1 MRPRII
7 FGDENARQDSNL
19 YKCRVP
25 LPSQAEH
32 QPILRGRWGVGKTA
46 TFMLRHYD
54 LSETLAG
61 VDKKYEYIWYLDEG
75 GLDAD
80 TIFYL
85 NQHYGS
91 NFSIFKRAMERLW
104 MSEILRTHARILA
117 VLYEHYGSPSGAH
130 WDLVRSKDFGDR
142 YGKSV
147 WSRLSEML
155 NSGGDVGKVVATAL
169 GTINDIFSA
178 KFEEAINHCLA
189 DIQGHAPYPAVV
201 IEPVE
206 TPLSVFETEDAAVS
220 QVILVSLLDLFI
232 SKLSFAPSR
241 GQYLQVEMS
250 IPWHRTVRNYIRE
263 PQKLTQY
270 SGGFTWQKDRLRL
283 FMNKRIA
290 NEFDLIKRSVRHR
303 HDTDEWSL
311 LFDGEVRNRRC
322 KCNEISFDY
331 FVRHTHHRTRDLMRL
346 ARTAIHAEV
355 DLRRRRQVDFSVD
368 DLLKGGPGVFVTQ
381 EAMRIGVEEALKE
394 TSEDRITEASR
405 RYPEVLVILDRLRGL
420 TLPFKPDALTDRLSD
435 IDIETDNAIEVL
447 WECGFLG
454 YRVCP
459 KDKSELST
467 FERNIGEAAVYNFR
481 TVHGELKKEYYLF
494 EYNCDM
500 MPAQIRRTF
509 NGEFAQV
516 QLVIH
521 PAFIENL
528 GVVPPKEYPIGV

>member
-46 TFMLRHYD
+46 TFMLRHHA
-54 LSETLAG
+54 LSKRLAE
-61 VDKKYEYIWYLDEG
+61 VDQKYEYVWYLDEG

-85 NQHYGS
+85 NQHYGA

-104 MSEILRTHARILA
+104 MSEILRTHARILS
-117 VLYEHYGSPSGAH
+117 VLYEHYGSPKGPH
-130 WDLVRSKDFGDR
+130 WDIVRSKDFGER

-155 NSGGDVGKVVATAL
+155 NSGGDISRVVATAL
-169 GTINDIFSA
+169 GAINELFSE
-178 KFEEAINHCLA
+178 KFEEATNHCLA
-189 DIQGHAPYPAVV
+189 DVLDHDAYPVVV

-232 SKLSFAPSR
+232 SRLSFAPER
-241 GQYLQVEMS
+241 GQYLHVEMS
-250 IPWHRTVRNYIRE
+250 IPWHRTVREFIRE

-270 SGGFTWQKDRLRL
+270 SGRFTWPKDRLRL

-290 NEFDLIKRSVRHR
+290 NEFDVIRRTIRHR
-303 HDTDEWSL
+303 TDTDEWSV
-311 LFDGEVRNRRC
+311 LFDGQVRNRRC
-322 KCNEISFDY
+322 KCNESSFDY

-355 DLRRRRQVDFSVD
+355 DLRRSKQPDFSVD

-381 EAMRIGVEEALKE
+381 EAMRTGIEEALRE

-405 RYPEVLVILDRLRGL
+405 RYPQVVNILDRLRGL
-420 TLPFKPDALTDRLSD
+420 KLPFQKEALTDRLVGSE
-435 IDIETDNAIEVL
+435 IDTDSAIDVL
-447 WECGFLG
+447 WECGILG
-454 YRVCP
+454 FRVVP
-459 KDKSELST
+459 NAQSDTSA
-467 FERNIGEAAVYNFR
+467 FEKNVGEEAVYRYR
-481 TVHGELKKEYYLF
+481 TLQGKLEKSYYLF

-500 MPAQIRRTF
+500 TSAQIHRTF
-509 NGEFAQV
+509 NGKFANID
-516 QLVIH
+516 LVVH
-521 PAFIENL
+521 AAFIENL
-528 GVVPPKEYPIGV
+528 GVVPPTEFPIGV

>member
-7 FGDENARQDSNL
+7 FGDENARQDTNL
-19 YKCRVP
+19 YKCKVP

-46 TFMLRHYD
+46 TFMLRHHH
-54 LSETLAG
+54 LSETLASI
-61 VDKKYEYIWYLDEG
+61 DKKYEYIWYLDEG

-85 NQHYGS
+85 NQHYGA

-117 VLYEHYGSPSGAH
+117 VLYEHYGSPRGTH
-130 WDLVRSKDFGDR
+130 WDVIRSKEIGDR

-155 NSGGDVGKVVATAL
+155 NAGGDVSKVVATAL

-178 KFEEAINHCLA
+178 KFEDSVNLCLA
-189 DIQGHAPYPAVV
+189 DVMGHKAYPAVV

-232 SKLSFAPSR
+232 SKLSFAPER
-241 GQYLQVEMS
+241 GQHLQVEMS
-250 IPWHRTVRNYIRE
+250 IPWHRTVREYIRE

-270 SGGFTWQKDRLRL
+270 SGRFTWPKSRLRL

-290 NEFDLIKRSVRHR
+290 NEFDLTRRTIRHR
-303 HDTDEWSL
+303 SDTDEWSV
-311 LFDGEVRNRRC
+311 LFDGTVRNRRC
-322 KCNEISFDY
+322 KCNEGSFDY

-355 DLRRRRQVDFSVD
+355 DLRRSKQFDFSVD

-405 RYPEVLVILDRLRGL
+405 RYPEVLGVLDRLRGL
-420 TLPFKPDALTDRLSD
+420 ELPFSAEKLSERLRDSEISTDAA
-435 IDIETDNAIEVL
+435 IDVL

-454 YRVCP
+454 FRVAP
-459 KDKSELST
+459 KDKSDVST
-467 FERNIGEAAVYNFR
+467 FEKNIGEEAVYNFR
-481 TVHGELKKEYYLF
+481 SVQGVPMKGYYLF

-500 MPAQIRRTF
+500 SPSQIRRTF

-516 QLVIH
+516 QLVVH